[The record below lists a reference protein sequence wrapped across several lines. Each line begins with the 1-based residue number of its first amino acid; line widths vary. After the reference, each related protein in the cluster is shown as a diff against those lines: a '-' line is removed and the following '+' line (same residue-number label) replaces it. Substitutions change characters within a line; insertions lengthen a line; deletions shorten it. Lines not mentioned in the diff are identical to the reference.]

1 MRDSKIVV
9 DALLRKKPAPRM
21 GLVDFPWGY
30 TVKEWVKQGYPVD
43 EQGNPVD
50 PTEHFQF
57 DIKGC
62 GGWFDWQPKR
72 GVSDII
78 EETHDWKLVRNGAGA
93 VMRWWKNKAGTPEH
107 VDFTM
112 TSRAVWEKEY
122 RPLLLTLDRERLKEV
137 DETRKRLAKANEV
150 GCWTYYGHQF
160 IWENM
165 RASMGDVTMFMAL
178 IEDPEWIHDFCRVY
192 TDFYKT
198 YFRIMIEES
207 GKPDS
212 IWLHEDLG
220 YRDRLFCSPQTLEE
234 LIFPYYKEMVDFFHS
249 YDLPV
254 VLHSCGF
261 VEPALDLIVKA
272 GFDGLNPMEVKA
284 GCDIF
289 RIAEKTGDKL
299 AFIGGLDARIL
310 ESGDRSLIKREIVRL
325 LQGMKERGARYVYGS
340 DHSLSTLVPYRDF
353 QYAVEVYRENMMY

>member
-1 MRDSKIVV
+1 
-9 DALLRKKPAPRM
+9 
-21 GLVDFPWGY
+21 
-30 TVKEWVKQGYPVD
+30 
-43 EQGNPVD
+43 
-50 PTEHFQF
+50 
-57 DIKGC
+57 
-62 GGWFDWQPKR
+62 
-72 GVSDII
+72 
-78 EETHDWKLVRNGAGA
+78 
-93 VMRWWKNKAGTPEH
+93 
-107 VDFTM
+107 
-112 TSRAVWEKEY
+112 
-122 RPLLLTLDRERLKEV
+122 LLLTLDRERLKEV

-234 LIFPYYKEMVDFFHS
+234 LIFPYYKEMVDFLHS